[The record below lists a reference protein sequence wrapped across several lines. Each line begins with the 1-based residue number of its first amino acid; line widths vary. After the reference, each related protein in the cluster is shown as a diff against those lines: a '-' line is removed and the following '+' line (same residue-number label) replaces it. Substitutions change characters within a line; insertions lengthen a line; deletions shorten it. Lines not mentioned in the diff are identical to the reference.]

1 MANFTSFLDILPD
14 PNNKIGAGGESL
26 SSGET
31 GPGFASIKF
40 TSEAPIMK
48 SRTNSGRVVSRAIVG
63 HQWKIALTYNPLT
76 RAEFEPVNSFL
87 MSRRGGLVPF
97 FLSLPQYRVPQDS
110 TFASHI
116 DPTGTDSAITVNLVA
131 GNLIVGNSYII
142 QTANSTNFALIGASA
157 STAGLVFTATDHG
170 ANDGIVKA
178 SAGSTSIMIQG
189 LSGSSGDPKVG
200 DLFTITDSA
209 DSNHTK
215 AYMVTRIETAS
226 AFHTNLSPT
235 PAATERII
243 HFTPGLQRAV
253 SNSSVV
259 NFHNPKIRV
268 LMTSDVQE
276 YSLNAD
282 NLYSFSL
289 NLEEAQP

>member
-1 MANFTSFLDILPD
+1 MSTFTSFLDILPD
-14 PNNKIGAGGESL
+14 PNNKIGTGGESNA
-26 SSGET
+26 SGT
-31 GPGFASIKF
+31 AGPGFASIRF

-48 SRTNSGRVVSRAIVG
+48 TMTNSGRVVSRAIVG

-76 RAEFEPVNSFL
+76 RAEFEPINGFL

-110 TFASHI
+110 TFATYVASNVI
-116 DPTGTDSAITVNLVA
+116 RVNLEA
-131 GNLIVGNSYII
+131 DALLIGNSYSI
-142 QTANSTNFALIGASA
+142 ANTSGTTFASIGAA
-157 STAGLVFTATDHG
+157 AETVGTVFTATG
-170 ANDGIVKA
+170 RSGSGIVNA
-178 SAGSTSIMIQG
+178 SAGSTSFLIDGM
-189 LSGSSGDPKVG
+189 SSSDPKAG

-215 AYMVTRIETAS
+215 AYMVTRIETNSTYNTATSPQPAS
-226 AFHTNLSPT
+226 
-235 PAATERII
+235 TERVL

-253 SNSSVV
+253 SDNSVI

-276 YSLNAD
+276 YSLNVD

>member
-1 MANFTSFLDILPD
+1 MSTFTSFLDILPD
-14 PNNKIGAGGESL
+14 PNNKIGTGGESNA
-26 SSGET
+26 SGT
-31 GPGFASIKF
+31 AGPGFASVQF
-40 TSEAPIMK
+40 TSEAPIM
-48 SRTNSGRVVSRAIVG
+48 RTMTNSGRVVSRAIVG

-76 RAEFEPVNSFL
+76 RAEFEPINGFL
-87 MSRRGGLVPF
+87 MSRRGGLIPF

-110 TFASHI
+110 TFATYVASNVI
-116 DPTGTDSAITVNLVA
+116 RVNLEA
-131 GNLIVGNSYII
+131 DALLIGNSYSI
-142 QTANSTNFALIGASA
+142 ANTSGTTFASIGAA
-157 STAGLVFTATDHG
+157 AETVGTVFTATG
-170 ANDGIVKA
+170 RSGSGIVNA
-178 SAGSTSIMIQG
+178 SAGSTSFLIDGM
-189 LSGSSGDPKVG
+189 SSSDPNVG

-215 AYMVTRIETAS
+215 AYMVTRIETNSTYNTATSPQPAS
-226 AFHTNLSPT
+226 
-235 PAATERII
+235 TERVL

-253 SNSSVV
+253 SDNSVI

-276 YSLNAD
+276 YSLNVD

>member
-1 MANFTSFLDILPD
+1 MSTFTSFLDILPD
-14 PNNKIGAGGESL
+14 PNNKIGTGGESNA
-26 SSGET
+26 SGT
-31 GPGFASIKF
+31 AGPGFASVKF

-48 SRTNSGRVVSRAIVG
+48 TMTNSGRVVSRAIVG

-76 RAEFEPVNSFL
+76 RAEFEPVNGFL
-87 MSRRGGLVPF
+87 MSRRGGLIPF

-110 TFASHI
+110 TFATYVASNVI
-116 DPTGTDSAITVNLVA
+116 RVNLEA
-131 GNLIVGNSYII
+131 DALLIGNSYSI
-142 QTANSTNFALIGASA
+142 ANTSGTTFASIGAA
-157 STAGLVFTATDHG
+157 AETVGTVFTATG
-170 ANDGIVKA
+170 RSGSGIVNA
-178 SAGSTSIMIQG
+178 SAGSTSFLIDGM
-189 LSGSSGDPKVG
+189 SSSDPKVG

-215 AYMVTRIETAS
+215 AYMVTRIETNSTYNTATSPQPAS
-226 AFHTNLSPT
+226 D
-235 PAATERII
+235 ERVL

-253 SNSSVV
+253 SDNSVI